1 MIILDTLLIGLSSGA
16 IYSLMALALVLVW
29 RSTRVINFAQAG
41 QAILSTYIGYEIMN
55 RTHSYWISLPFAIL
69 AGAIIAAAVDTFLM
83 RPLAKRSQKG
93 AVSEIAPVIATLGL
107 LGLIRS
113 VTGLIWGNGYV
124 QYTSPTSQMGYTI
137 NGHVIPFSPQ
147 NLVIVIGT
155 CVVMGTFGVIFKY
168 TNLGLALRAS
178 SFQPEISRLA
188 GVRVDR
194 IRTIGWAFAG
204 AAGAVAG
211 TLVTPTTYLS
221 PNSLDLLLVSGF
233 VAAVIGGLES
243 LIGAVL
249 GGLILGVG
257 FAFILQYIGASVTFS
272 SAFIILILVLFVRP
286 RGILGQAGGGRRDA

>member
-1 MIILDTLLIGLSSGA
+1 MLILDTLLIGLSSGA
-16 IYSLMALALVLVW
+16 IYGLMALALVLVW
-29 RSTRVINFAQAG
+29 RSTRVVNFAQAG
-41 QAILSTYIGYEIMN
+41 QAILSTYLGYEVMM

-69 AGAIIAAAVDTFLM
+69 GGAILGALVDAFLM
-83 RPLAKRSQKG
+83 RPLAKRSHKS

-113 VTGLIWGNGYV
+113 VAGLVWGNTYM
-124 QYTSPTSQMGYTI
+124 QYTSPLDPKGYTL
-137 NGHVIPFSPQ
+137 GTHTVPFSPL
-147 NLVIVIGT
+147 NTVIVLGAV
-155 CVVMGTFGVIFKY
+155 VVMATFAFIFRF

-178 SFQPEISRLA
+178 SFQPEISQLA
-188 GVRVDR
+188 GIRVDR
-194 IRTIGWAFAG
+194 TRTIGWAFAG

-211 TLVTPTTYLS
+211 ALVTPTTYLS

-272 SAFIILILVLFVRP
+272 AAFIILIIVLLLRP
-286 RGILGQAGGGRRDA
+286 QGILGKRGGRDA

>member
-1 MIILDTLLIGLSSGA
+1 MIIIDTLLIGLSSGA
-16 IYSLMALALVLVW
+16 IYALMALALVLVW
-29 RSTRVINFAQAG
+29 RSTRVVNFAQAG
-41 QAILSTYIGYEIMN
+41 QAILSTYIGYEVMN
-55 RTHSYWISLPFAIL
+55 RTHSYWISVPFAVI
-69 AGAIIAAAVDTFLM
+69 AGGAIAAFVDAVLM
-83 RPLAKRSQKG
+83 RALAKRSHKG

-113 VTGLIWGNGYV
+113 LTGLIWGNAYL
-124 QYTSPTSQMGYTI
+124 QYTSPVSGKGYLIGT
-137 NGHVIPFSPQ
+137 HTIPFSPQ
-147 NLVIVIGT
+147 NLVIVLGAV
-155 CVVMGTFGVIFKY
+155 VVMAIFAGIFKF

-188 GVRVDR
+188 GIRVDR

-211 TLVTPTTYLS
+211 ALVTPTSYLS

-233 VAAVIGGLES
+233 VAAVIGGLDS

-257 FAFILQYIGASVTFS
+257 FAFILQYIGTSVTFS
-272 SAFIILILVLFVRP
+272 AAFIILILVLFVRP
-286 RGILGQAGGGRRDA
+286 RGILGSKGGRRDA

>member
-1 MIILDTLLIGLSSGA
+1 MLIFDTLLIGLSSGA
-16 IYSLMALALVLVW
+16 IYALMALALVLVW
-29 RSTRVINFAQAG
+29 RSTRVVNFAQAG
-41 QAILSTYIGYEIMN
+41 QAILSTYMGYEVML

-69 AGAIIAAAVDTFLM
+69 GGAILGAAVDAFLM
-83 RPLAKRSQKG
+83 RPLSKRSHKG
-93 AVSEIAPVIATLGL
+93 SVSEIAPAIATLGL

-113 VTGLIWGNGYV
+113 VTGLIWGNQYL
-124 QYTSPTSQMGYTI
+124 QYTSPLDPKGYSIGAHT
-137 NGHVIPFSPQ
+137 VPFSPL
-147 NLVIVIGT
+147 NTVIVIGALAI
-155 CVVMGTFGVIFKY
+155 MALFAFIFKF

-178 SFQPEISRLA
+178 SFQPEISQLA

-211 TLVTPTTYLS
+211 ALVTPTTYLS

-257 FAFILQYIGASVTFS
+257 FAFILQYVGSSVTFS
-272 SAFIILILVLFVRP
+272 AAFIILIIVLLLRP
-286 RGILGQAGGGRRDA
+286 QGMLGKRGGRDA

>member
-1 MIILDTLLIGLSSGA
+1 MIIIDTLLIGLSSGA
-16 IYSLMALALVLVW
+16 IYALMALALVLVW
-29 RSTRVINFAQAG
+29 RSTRVVNFAQAG
-41 QAILSTYIGYEIMN
+41 QAILSTYIGYEVMN
-55 RTHSYWISLPFAIL
+55 RTHSYWISVPFAVI
-69 AGAIIAAAVDTFLM
+69 AGGAIAAFVDAVLM
-83 RPLAKRSQKG
+83 RALAKRSHKG

-113 VTGLIWGNGYV
+113 LTGLIWGNAYL
-124 QYTSPTSQMGYTI
+124 QYTSPVSGKGYLIGT
-137 NGHVIPFSPQ
+137 HTIPFSPQ
-147 NLVIVIGT
+147 NLVIVLGAV
-155 CVVMGTFGVIFKY
+155 VVMAILAGIFKF

-188 GVRVDR
+188 GIRVDR

-211 TLVTPTTYLS
+211 ALVTPTSYLS

-233 VAAVIGGLES
+233 VAAVIGGLDS

-257 FAFILQYIGASVTFS
+257 FAFILQYIGSSVTFS
-272 SAFIILILVLFVRP
+272 AAFIILIVVLFIRP
-286 RGILGQAGGGRRDA
+286 RGILGSKVGRRDA